1 MELIYINSGVSS
13 VFPSQ
18 VIDLLKFYHTNNWFV
33 KITLICGV
41 RNELERK
48 KAEELLASSSL
59 DVIFYKSFPNYPF
72 YNIIAKIH
80 LGKAIMKAQINKST
94 LFHSRGWSSASLVY
108 KSLKKVGLGQSKNS
122 FRYKGRH

>member
-18 VIDLLKFYHTNNWFV
+18 VIDLLNFYHSNNWFV

-48 KAEELLASSSL
+48 KAEELLLSSSL

-72 YNIIAKIH
+72 YNAIAKIH
-80 LGKAIMKAQINKST
+80 LAKAII
-94 LFHSRGWSSASLVY
+94 
-108 KSLKKVGLGQSKNS
+108 
-122 FRYKGRH
+122 